1 MTGYIAIVKDD
12 FLDDEKQAY
21 FYESEK
27 LAVREEGEMLI
38 KVEPVNSIVDIG
50 RVLCE
55 HGFDGEYIG
64 FFIEQDVQSN
74 YLLSWSE

>member
-12 FLDDEKQAY
+12 FYEEYKQAY

-27 LAVREEGEMLI
+27 LAIKEEGEKLI
-38 KVEPVNSIVDIG
+38 KVECVKSTIDVS
-50 RVLCE
+50 RVLYE
-55 HGFDGEYIG
+55 HGFDGEYMG
-64 FFIEQDVQSN
+64 FFIEQDIPSK